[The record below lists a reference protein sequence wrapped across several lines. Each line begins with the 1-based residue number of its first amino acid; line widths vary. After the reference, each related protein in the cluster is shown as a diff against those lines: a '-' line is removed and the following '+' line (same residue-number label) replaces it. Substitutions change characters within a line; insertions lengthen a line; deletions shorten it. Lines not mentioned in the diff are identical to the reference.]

1 MNKKKAVLKYKP
13 NDFDILEE
21 GDHVICAVSKK
32 IILLENLNY
41 WNVELQEAY
50 YSPIEAKKKY
60 VCQNQIKKGLAGVKD
75 SINYIKNNFSIALM
89 IDQRVSE
96 GNKLPFFDHLAL
108 TTTLPAQMALKFKL
122 DIVPIY
128 IARKTNDNFE
138 IEIYDPIKN
147 FSNDDYESNKLN
159 ISIKLNKILEEMISR
174 DPGQWIWTHNR
185 WK

>member
-60 VCQNQIKKGLAGVKD
+60 EEIKK
-75 SINYIKNNFSIALM
+75 
-89 IDQRVSE
+89 
-96 GNKLPFFDHLAL
+96 
-108 TTTLPAQMALKFKL
+108 
-122 DIVPIY
+122 
-128 IARKTNDNFE
+128 
-138 IEIYDPIKN
+138 
-147 FSNDDYESNKLN
+147 
-159 ISIKLNKILEEMISR
+159 
-174 DPGQWIWTHNR
+174 
-185 WK
+185 